1 MSPDISVELNYR
13 GVTHSSASHFM
24 RSKSIVSGSASASD
38 LDQIHHSIIIIII
51 IIALT
56 ASSFRGAC
64 HDRRV
69 VLPGEEYRRGSRR
82 RITFANSSPEN
93 SGANVFRVNPVG
105 KSPVRG
111 SGCYVGRRQVA

>member
-38 LDQIHHSIIIIII
+38 LDQIHHSIIII
-51 IIALT
+51 ALT

-69 VLPGEEYRRGSRR
+69 VLPGAKSTAGVPDEE
-82 RITFANSSPEN
+82 SPSQTRPQKTQSEQ
-93 SGANVFRVNPVG
+93 NVFRVNAVG

-111 SGCYVGRRQVA
+111 

>member
-38 LDQIHHSIIIIII
+38 LDQIHHSIIII
-51 IIALT
+51 ALT

-64 HDRRV
+64 HDRGLFCRARRV
-69 VLPGEEYRRGSRR
+69 PQGFQTKNHLRKLVPRKLSLSKM
-82 RITFANSSPEN
+82 SSGLTL
-93 SGANVFRVNPVG
+93 SA
-105 KSPVRG
+105 KAL
-111 SGCYVGRRQVA
+111 YVGEVVTWAAAKLPD